1 MLRQRWFSFSPCGSA
16 ISGSEAPVCG
26 AGLAEIAVILSL
38 IITVGIFLLD
48 RLPVARAPMLL
59 VVNASDLDAE
69 NAILD
74 VVNTYARHPAV
85 KSRSMTS
92 AALDLTIEVRT
103 DKGSELIR
111 NLMRVPGV
119 TAASLLRHDGEVTF

>member
-1 MLRQRWFSFSPCGSA
+1 MLRQRWFSFSPCGSG

-103 DKGSELIR
+103 DSGSKLVREI
-111 NLMRVPGV
+111 MTIPGV